1 MVRRECL
8 VLPRFLNLRNH
19 LDSESMGGQ
28 IDQGSSSNE
37 VYRRFQRGNLL
48 LSLGHIRYM
57 TLFSAP
63 WLPISICFHRDWTGV
78 FLVQHH
84 SKMADSRLTVVQSAV
99 LIGELFLTSLLS
111 AFESL
116 DFKHEWPCKCHY
128 GRTIA
133 LQLQVF
139 PCINT
144 LLVCSFTAFTYIGQY
159 SGMTSGPSLQE
170 YSM

>member
-63 WLPISICFHRDWTGV
+63 WLQISIFIHHDWTGV
-78 FLVQHH
+78 FFGTASFQ
-84 SKMADSRLTVVQSAV
+84 D
-99 LIGELFLTSLLS
+99 GGFS
-111 AFESL
+111 AFSGAIPL
-116 DFKHEWPCKCHY
+116 C
-128 GRTIA
+128 
-133 LQLQVF
+133 
-139 PCINT
+139 
-144 LLVCSFTAFTYIGQY
+144 LLASY
-159 SGMTSGPSLQE
+159 S
-170 YSM
+170 